1 MSPVLFAL
9 ALFGSAALLFSVQPV
24 AGKVLLPL
32 AGGTPAV
39 WTTCLV
45 FFQSVL
51 LLGYLYADRLSAR
64 LAVNRQVLLHL
75 AVGGVGLTSLLL
87 LAPDPAWV
95 PDDAESP
102 VFGLA
107 AYLAAFVGLPFFALS
122 ATAPLLQKWFAATG
136 HRSAADPYFL
146 YAASNAGSL
155 LGLLAYPF
163 AVEPN
168 VTLGDQRTA
177 WVVGY
182 VLVLMS
188 VAVCGW
194 VAMRNAECGT
204 RNEETPVPR
213 SAFRV
218 PDWLKWVFLA
228 ALPSSLLMS
237 ATAHLTTDVA
247 PVPLLWVV
255 PLGLYLVSFV
265 IVFARWPDRARFVTG
280 RVAPMLLIVLALA
293 LLIRATEP
301 LALVAGIHLAALF
314 AVSLQCHG
322 QLAADRPGNAHLTRF
337 YLAMSVGG
345 VLGGVFN
352 AVVAPVLFA
361 NFGLVEYPLAIV
373 LAALV
378 RPRLSDPLPLGERV
392 AEGRVRGR
400 LPEES
405 GNLPSRDVSSVV
417 EPSPHPQPLS
427 PKGRGENES
436 LNLSDGFLLVG
447 FAAVTLAAVTLGP
460 RLLGPV
466 ADPAALDPLSRLVR
480 AGLTYGLPAAVAFA
494 LVRKPARFAACL
506 AVLFL
511 VGRFDTGTHGEVLL
525 TSRNFFGTLQVT
537 KSHDGRF
544 VRLAHGTTL
553 HGQQRTDERGR
564 ATPLMYYHPT
574 GPIGRLFAKLPAE
587 RKQRVGAIG
596 LGCGAMAAYAE
607 PGQAWTFFEID
618 PGVVRIA
625 RDSGHFTF
633 LRDARAEQRIVL
645 GDARRLLAREPDGSF
660 DFLVLDAFSS
670 DAIPAHLLTR
680 EAFAMYTR
688 KLAPHG
694 VIAFHL
700 SNRYLDLPPLV
711 ARLGAACDPPFQAKV
726 DVDGASEREAAEG
739 KFPSTWVVLYR
750 NAADLGPAGKDTR
763 WQPIRPTP
771 GPVWTDDFSNLL
783 GVWKRDEN

>member
-1 MSPVLFAL
+1 VSPVLFAA
-9 ALFGSAALLFSVQPV
+9 ALFGSAALLFSVQPI

-51 LLGYLYADRLSAR
+51 LLGYLYADRLADR
-64 LAVNRQVLLHL
+64 FAVSRQVLLHL
-75 AVGGVGLTSLLL
+75 GVGSVGFAALLTLT
-87 LAPDPAWV
+87 PDPGWV

-102 VFGLA
+102 VLGLA

-122 ATAPLLQKWFAATG
+122 ATAPLVQKWFAATG
-136 HRSAADPYFL
+136 HRSASDPYFL

-155 LGLLAYPF
+155 LGLFAYPF

-182 VLVLMS
+182 LVVLTL

-194 VAMRNAECGT
+194 VATRTAERGT
-204 RNEETPVPR
+204 RDEQVTIPHSE
-213 SAFRV
+213 FRV
-218 PDWLKWVFLA
+218 PHFLKWVFLA
-228 ALPSSLLMS
+228 ALPSSLLIS

-265 IVFARWPDRARFVTG
+265 IVFARWSDRARMVTG
-280 RVAPMLLIVLALA
+280 RVTPVLLIVLALA

-314 AVSLQCHG
+314 AVSLLCHG
-322 QLAADRPGNAHLTRF
+322 ELAADRPGNAQLTRF

-345 VLGGVFN
+345 VLGGAFN
-352 AVVAPVLFA
+352 AVVAPVVFA
-361 NFGLVEYPLAIV
+361 NFGLLEYPLVIV

-378 RPRLSDPLPLGERV
+378 RPH
-392 AEGRVRGR
+392 VR
-400 LPEES
+400 E
-405 GNLPSRDVSSVV
+405 V
-417 EPSPHPQPLS
+417 E
-427 PKGRGENES
+427 
-436 LNLSDGFLLVG
+436 G
-447 FAAVTLAAVTLGP
+447 FAKWDGLLLGVFAAITVCAVAFTP
-460 RLLGPV
+460 RLLPPV
-466 ADPAALDPLSRLVR
+466 AAPSALDPFSRLVR
-480 AGLTYGLPAAVAFA
+480 AGLTYGFPAAVAFA
-494 LVRKPARFAACL
+494 LVRKPVRFAACL
-506 AVLFL
+506 GVLF
-511 VGRFDTGTHGEVLL
+511 VAGRFDTGTHGEVLL

-553 HGQQRTDERGR
+553 HGQQRTDEPGR

-574 GPIGRLFAKLPAE
+574 GPVGRLFAKLPAE

-607 PGQAWTFFEID
+607 PGQAWAFFEID

-625 RDSGHFTF
+625 RDSGHCCF
-633 LRDARAEQRIVL
+633 LKDARAEQRIVL

-680 EAFAMYTR
+680 EAFALYTR
-688 KLAPHG
+688 KLAPRG
-694 VIAFHL
+694 VMAFHL

-711 ARLGAACDPPFQAKV
+711 ARLGTANDPPFTAKV
-726 DVDGASEREAAEG
+726 DTDGATDREAAEG

-750 NAADLGPAGKDTR
+750 DAADLGAAAKDTR

-783 GVWKRDEN
+783 GLWKRDEN

>member
-1 MSPVLFAL
+1 MSPVLFAF
-9 ALFGSAALLFSVQPV
+9 ALFGSATLLFSIQPV

-51 LLGYLYADRLSAR
+51 LLGYLYADRLSVR
-64 LAVNRQVLLHL
+64 LAVSRQVVIHL
-75 AVGGVGLTSLLL
+75 GVGAVGFAALLMLT
-87 LAPDPAWV
+87 PDAAWV

-102 VFGLA
+102 VLGLA

-122 ATAPLLQKWFAATG
+122 ATAPLLQKWFASTG
-136 HRSAADPYFL
+136 HRSAHDPYFL

-163 AVEPN
+163 TIEPN
-168 VTLGDQRTA
+168 FTLGEQRTT

-182 VLVLMS
+182 AIVFGLVSL
-188 VAVCGW
+188 CGLL
-194 VAMRNAECGT
+194 ASHGSQLLSASALPSSPTPPLPIT
-204 RNEETPVPR
+204 RLT
-213 SAFRV
+213 
-218 PDWLKWVFLA
+218 KWVLLA

-237 ATAHLTTDVA
+237 ATSHLTTDVA

-265 IVFARWPDRARFVTG
+265 IVFARWPDRARFVMG
-280 RVAPMLLIVLALA
+280 RVTPMLLIVLALA

-314 AVSLQCHG
+314 AVSLLCHG
-322 QLAADRPGNAHLTRF
+322 ELAADRPGNAHLTRF
-337 YLAMSVGG
+337 YLAMSFGG

-352 AVVAPVLFA
+352 AIVAPIVFA
-361 NFGLVEYPLAIV
+361 NFGLLEYPLVIV
-373 LAALV
+373 LAALI
-378 RPRLSDPLPLGERV
+378 RPCLGEADRFT
-392 AEGRVRGR
+392 
-400 LPEES
+400 
-405 GNLPSRDVSSVV
+405 
-417 EPSPHPQPLS
+417 
-427 PKGRGENES
+427 KW
-436 LNLSDGFLLVG
+436 DGLLLVG
-447 FAAVTLAAVTLGP
+447 FAAITLNAVMFAP
-460 RLLGPV
+460 RLIAPV
-466 ADPAALDPLSRLVR
+466 ADPAALDPLSRLAR
-480 AGLTYGLPAAVAFA
+480 AGLTYGFPAAVAFA
-494 LVRKPARFAACL
+494 LVRKPTRFAACL
-506 AVLFL
+506 AVLF
-511 VGRFDTGTHGEVLL
+511 VAGRFDSSTHGEVLL

-537 KSHDGRF
+537 KSHDGKF

-553 HGQQRTDERGR
+553 HGQQRTDEPGR

-596 LGCGAMAAYAE
+596 LGCGAIAAYAE
-607 PGQAWTFFEID
+607 PGQRWTFFEID

-625 RDSGHFTF
+625 RDSGHFSF
-633 LRDARAEQRIVL
+633 LKDARAEQRIVL

-670 DAIPAHLLTR
+670 DAIPAHLLTQ

-711 ARLGAACDPPFQAKV
+711 ARLGAANDPPFLAKV
-726 DVDGASEREAAEG
+726 DVDGANEREAAEG
-739 KFPSTWVVLYR
+739 KFSSTWVVLYR
-750 NAADLGPAGKDTR
+750 DAADLGPAGKDTR
-763 WQPIRPTP
+763 WQPIRPAP
-771 GPVWTDDFSNLL
+771 GAVWTDDFSNLL